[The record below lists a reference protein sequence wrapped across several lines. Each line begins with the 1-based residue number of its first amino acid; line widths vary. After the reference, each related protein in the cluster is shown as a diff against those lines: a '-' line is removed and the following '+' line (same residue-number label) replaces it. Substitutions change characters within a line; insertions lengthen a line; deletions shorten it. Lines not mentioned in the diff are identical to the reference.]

1 LDNIGNEDINLEEL
15 NELLKDVE
23 VIINKYQVA

>member
-1 LDNIGNEDINLEEL
+1 MDNIGNEDINLEEL